1 MGKNHRK
8 RSNIRKKTQAV
19 TKTSETTQ
27 ATPSICAQTTHAQQD
42 QTKKELSFNAQ
53 QELYKVES
61 QQYKLLS
68 KLIAFLLA
76 LFGLNFIQESILS
89 ELSTEALLATQVITV
104 ATLLILLVISGR
116 KVVRITKIQIGLA
129 KEINDFYTTNRI
141 TRAIKSICGPG
152 KYEHSAVLNLW
163 QQRLKR
169 KGTRE
174 GLSNPEIVSEIWSRF
189 ASWLGLA
196 ATFSGLFFTSVHQS
210 APYAAAAFLF
220 ALAVFIFYTL
230 VYFQASN
237 QHLVNQILRHEAQQ
251 C

>member
-8 RSNIRKKTQAV
+8 RSNNRKKTQAV

-53 QELYKVES
+53 HELYKVES

-89 ELSTEALLATQVITV
+89 ELSTEALFATQVITA
-104 ATLLILLVISGR
+104 ATLVILLAISGQ
-116 KVVRITKIQIGLA
+116 KLVRINKIQIGLA
-129 KEINDFYTTNRI
+129 KEINDFYTKNRI

-163 QQRLKR
+163 QKRLKE
-169 KGTRE
+169 KGIRE
-174 GLSNPEIVSEIWSRF
+174 DLSNPEIVSEMGSRF
-189 ASWLGLA
+189 ASWLGLTG
-196 ATFSGLFFTSVHQS
+196 TFFGLFFFPQLASFATAS
-210 APYAAAAFLF
+210 FLF
-220 ALAVFIFYTL
+220 ASAVFIAYTL